1 MGSEYGMPEGCLRAM
16 QPAAMTK
23 GSPLNYAALDSAARR
38 MCCVL
43 MGAWRRRGILVLIR
57 ALHPGK
63 GHP

>member
-43 MGAWRRRGILVLIR
+43 MGAWRRRGILVL
-57 ALHPGK
+57 L
-63 GHP
+63 